1 MLELVT
7 PSTDV
12 LRQRDASRPKSAQ
25 LSVPLDFTRLYDT
38 WFENVTSWLQTLG
51 TPPADVEDLAQ
62 EVFLVVRRRLC
73 DFDGRNV
80 AGWLYRISSRQ
91 VLRHRRLSWIQSV
104 FTLGSGKD
112 IEEVPDSR
120 VGVEEAFA
128 AQEKRR
134 LLQQIVGKMSEKRR
148 VAFML
153 FEVEDYSGEEIADML
168 DVPVN
173 TVWTRL
179 YHARKDFFALLAQQ
193 AESRREVT

>member
-1 MLELVT
+1 M
-7 PSTDV
+7 
-12 LRQRDASRPKSAQ
+12 
-25 LSVPLDFTRLYDT
+25 PLDFTTLYDT
-38 WFENVTSWLQTLG
+38 WLEEVTSWLQTLG
-51 TPPADVEDLAQ
+51 APPADIEDLAQ

-91 VLRHRRLSWIQSV
+91 VLQHRRRSWIQSV

-120 VGVEEAFA
+120 AGVEEAFEV
-128 AQEKRR
+128 QEKRHR
-134 LLQQIVGKMSEKRR
+134 LKQIVGKMSEKRR

-153 FEVEDYSGEEIADML
+153 FEVEDYTGEEIADML